1 MQLKEISQIIKQVT
15 GNIGRKEGIFYKK
28 NEVFMDVIENCNM
41 LLSPKGAILSANV
54 QGRVV
59 MKAFLSGMPQCR
71 IGLNDKLGDTSE
83 TQNKKFKAIDID
95 DVQFHQCVQL
105 QKFDHDK
112 SISFIPPD
120 GEFELMKYRVQNSI
134 LAPFKLL
141 APIVREI
148 GKTKV
153 EIRLQIKSI
162 FNSRLYGK
170 NVIVI
175 IPVPPN
181 TAKCNT
187 RVSAGKAYY
196 NAKVSAIEWTIK
208 RFPGGSDYSIS
219 SEVELIA
226 KTVEKKKWDKP
237 PIQLKFQVPMYTASG
252 LHVRFLRVI
261 EQSKDYQTTKWV
273 RYLTQNGIY
282 ENRY

>member
-1 MQLKEISQIIKQVT
+1 LIT
-15 GNIGRKEGIFYKK
+15 
-28 NEVFMDVIENCNM
+28 VIT
-41 LLSPKGAILSANV
+41 LIVKIVIL
-54 QGRVV
+54 
-59 MKAFLSGMPQCR
+59 P
-71 IGLNDKLGDTSE
+71 
-83 TQNKKFKAIDID
+83 KKFKSIDID

-148 GKTKV
+148 GKTKL

-170 NVIVI
+170 NVIIV

-181 TAKCNT
+181 TAKTNT

-196 NAKVSAIEWTIK
+196 NSKISAIEWTIK

-219 SEVELIA
+219 SEVDLIA
-226 KTVEKKKWDKP
+226 KTIEKKEMGK
-237 PIQLKFQVPMYTASG
+237 
-252 LHVRFLRVI
+252 
-261 EQSKDYQTTKWV
+261 TTNSIKISSPNVYSFRTSCKIFKSRW
-273 RYLTQNGIY
+273 I
-282 ENRY
+282 